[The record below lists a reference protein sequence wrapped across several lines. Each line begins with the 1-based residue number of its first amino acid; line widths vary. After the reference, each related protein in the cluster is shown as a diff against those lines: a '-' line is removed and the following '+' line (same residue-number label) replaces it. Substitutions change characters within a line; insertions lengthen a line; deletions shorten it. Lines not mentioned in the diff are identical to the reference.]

1 MSIELEV
8 AMNQLARLQEHEAI
22 MRLADDYADAT
33 AEENIMLGSPS
44 EKRRELYDALWKAL
58 KL

>member
-1 MSIELEV
+1 MSN
-8 AMNQLARLQEHEAI
+8 AMNQLARLQEHEAL

-33 AEENIMLGSPS
+33 AEERS
-44 EKRRELYDALWKAL
+44 ELYDALWKAL